1 VNIESILKNR
11 DKIEIKK
18 VPKADLH
25 AHMILSAPFSAYR
38 DIAGAK
44 IKPPPERFPG
54 GLAEFLEYLRRE
66 IFIHLKSLDHFRHL
80 LRATFEHM
88 IEDGVVYTELSYDI
102 HLALIFQ
109 VSWDNLVKVISD
121 ETNKYS
127 SRLVVRPE
135 FGIPRE
141 TDPTIWQTNY
151 PKALGTEYFK
161 SVDLYGAELYTQI
174 ETFDSYLSQAKSK
187 GFKIK
192 IHSGEVG
199 PAERIL
205 REYELY
211 KPAAIQHGVRAAENS
226 EVMQKL
232 AEAGVTVNVCPWSN
246 YCLQVVNKFKEHPIG
261 KMLRAGMRVTINS
274 DDLSIFGRSLS
285 EEYLALY
292 TEGVLSAEEINIARL
307 NGLAEE
313 TRG

>member
-1 VNIESILKNR
+1 MNIEAILQNK
-11 DKIEIKK
+11 DKAGLKK
-18 VPKADLH
+18 LPKADLH

-38 DIAGAK
+38 DIAGAA

-54 GLAEFLEYLRRE
+54 GLSEFLEYLRRE

-88 IEDGVVYTELSYDI
+88 IDDGIVYTELSYDI

-109 VSWDNLVKVISD
+109 VGWDELVKVISD

-127 SRLVVRPE
+127 SHLRVRPE

-151 PKALGTEYFK
+151 PKALATEYFK
-161 SVDLYGAELYTQI
+161 SIDLYGAELHTPI
-174 ETFDSYLSQAKSK
+174 ETFDSYLSEAKRK
-187 GFKIK
+187 GLKIK

-199 PAERIL
+199 PAERVL
-205 REYELY
+205 REYNLY
-211 KPAAIQHGVRAAENS
+211 KPAAIQHGVRAAEDS
-226 EVMQKL
+226 AVMSKL
-232 AEAGVTVNVCPWSN
+232 AESGVTVNVCPWSN
-246 YCLQVVNKFKEHPIG
+246 YCLNVVDTFKEHPIG

-274 DDLSIFGRSLS
+274 DDLTIFGRSLS
-285 EEYLALY
+285 EEYLALF
-292 TEGVLSAEEINIARL
+292 TEGVLSAEEIDIARL